1 MYTTLLKETAAFKA
15 QGLNRP
21 RMPSGANL
29 ETKEIKQVSFQNDIK
44 DYPEKK
50 NVIVEQF
57 EYGTPLLNK
66 AVSTD
71 ALRNEVPQIA

>member
-29 ETKEIKQVSFQNDIK
+29 ETKEIK
-44 DYPEKK
+44 
-50 NVIVEQF
+50 
-57 EYGTPLLNK
+57 
-66 AVSTD
+66 
-71 ALRNEVPQIA
+71 